1 MRRQKERIS
10 FTPQLMNSF
19 FEHKLKY
26 HCQKKRKYTKA
37 KRKGAQHGT
46 ILSTICLDNVL
57 HHRRTDPLPDLRNFI
72 FPCVM
77 RKLVDNVLYK

>member
-19 FEHKLKY
+19 FEHKLEY
-26 HCQKKRKYTKA
+26 HCQNKREYNHA
-37 KRKGAQHGT
+37 KRKEAQHST

-57 HHRRTDPLPDLRNFI
+57 HHRRTDPLPRLE
-72 FPCVM
+72 
-77 RKLVDNVLYK
+77 KLHFALHTTQARG